1 MNNSDFYIGWQAQ
14 APASI
19 TRHIKRVI
27 GLLFAF
33 MIVIGLLLARNQK
46 KFSTANFEFG
56 SLTEVT
62 GFYFNKPV
70 PSIKAE
76 NGTDR
81 FGNKTYVTIPLV
93 GFGKFGAEGV
103 MDMLE
108 KEQGTSLNQKEL
120 TLKGTLLYN
129 DGKLLMQIDANDKP
143 LISTGKMADIA
154 SIPVQKEIGT
164 IKLRGE
170 IVDPKCFFGVMKPG
184 EGKVHKDCAIRCI
197 LGGIPP
203 VVRVQNEKGE
213 ANYYL
218 LVGPHGEKMNEAVKE
233 LVAEPVEIEARA
245 VQQGDWIILY
255 TGKEGMRQISK
266 RELFFPQLQAVAC
279 ITNCRK

>member
-19 TRHIKRVI
+19 THHIKRVL
-27 GLLFAF
+27 GLLFAV

-56 SLTEVT
+56 SLTQVT

-70 PSIKAE
+70 PSIIAE
-76 NGTDR
+76 HGTDR
-81 FGNKTYVTIPLV
+81 VGNKTYVTIPLV

-103 MDMLE
+103 MDILE

-129 DGKLLMQIDANDKP
+129 DGKLLMQIDTNDKP
-143 LISTGKMADIA
+143 LISVGKLADIT
-154 SIPVQKEIGT
+154 SIAVQKEMGT
-164 IKLRGE
+164 VKLRGE

-203 VVRVQNEKGE
+203 VLRVQNEKGE

-218 LVGPHGEKMNEAVKE
+218 LVGPHGEKMNEAVKD

-255 TGKEGMRQISK
+255 TAKDGIRQISK
-266 RELFFPQLQAVAC
+266 RELFFPELQVVAC
-279 ITNCRK
+279 ITNCSK

>member
-19 TRHIKRVI
+19 THHIKRVL
-27 GLLFAF
+27 GLLFAI

-56 SLTEVT
+56 SLTQVT

-76 NGTDR
+76 HGTDR
-81 FGNKTYVTIPLV
+81 FGNNTYVTIPLV

-103 MDMLE
+103 MDILE

-143 LISTGKMADIA
+143 LISVGKMADII

-164 IKLRGE
+164 VKLRGE

-203 VVRVQNEKGE
+203 VLRVQNEKGE

-218 LVGPHGEKMNEAVKE
+218 LVGPHGEKMNEAVKD

-255 TGKEGMRQISK
+255 TAKEGMRQISK
-266 RELFFPQLQAVAC
+266 RELFFPDLQVVAC
-279 ITNCRK
+279 ITNCSK

>member
-19 TRHIKRVI
+19 THHIKRVL
-27 GLLFAF
+27 GLLFAI

-56 SLTEVT
+56 SLTQVT

-70 PSIKAE
+70 PSIKVE
-76 NGTDR
+76 HGTDR

-103 MDMLE
+103 MDVLQ

-120 TLKGTLLYN
+120 TLRGTLLYN
-129 DGKLLMQIDANDKP
+129 DGKLLMQIDANDQP
-143 LISTGKMADIA
+143 LITVGKMADIA

-164 IKLRGE
+164 VKFRGE

-197 LGGIPP
+197 RGGIPP
-203 VVRVQNEKGE
+203 VLRVQNEKGE

-218 LVGPHGEKMNEAVKE
+218 LVGPHGEKMNEAVKD

-255 TGKEGMRQISK
+255 TGKEKMKQISK
-266 RELFFPQLQAVAC
+266 RELFFPELQAVAC
-279 ITNCRK
+279 VTNCKK